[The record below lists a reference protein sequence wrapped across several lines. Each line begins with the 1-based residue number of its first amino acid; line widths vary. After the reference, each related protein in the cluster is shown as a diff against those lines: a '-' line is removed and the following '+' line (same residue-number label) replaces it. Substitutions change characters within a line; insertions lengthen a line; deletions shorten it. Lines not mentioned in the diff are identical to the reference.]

1 MNVVVCYP
9 NSPREVPITILIN
22 IVCPDIQQTENSY
35 DYVNWRKAAG
45 ALNSTKG
52 NLYQL
57 KTGRQGRPG
66 TLLKK
71 RLRHRCFP
79 VNFAKFL
86 RAPSFKEYLQW
97 LLLVTGLLF
106 HICKIELK
114 ERQKMQE
121 LVQMTTSPET
131 VKPGIQNLL
140 ANEATIT
147 IPNLFKKQSSRGVL

>member
-22 IVCPDIQQTENSY
+22 IVSPDIQQTENSY
-35 DYVNWRKAAG
+35 DYVNRRKTAG

-106 HICKIELK
+106 HICTIELK
-114 ERQKMQE
+114 ER
-121 LVQMTTSPET
+121 
-131 VKPGIQNLL
+131 
-140 ANEATIT
+140 
-147 IPNLFKKQSSRGVL
+147 